1 MTTRVMKLGGVL
13 VHDGRGILHAAQ
25 LEKQTTRRDTRSII
39 VVTAMAGVT
48 DALLDLAD
56 HARQGH
62 ADEVRQAVDLLEKR
76 HEEAVQMVFSRT
88 PAMAVQPV
96 VDEEHA
102 LFASL
107 RQALAG
113 VALLRELTS
122 RSRDLIVS
130 FGERCSAPIMAAALR
145 AAGLTSKSLTGGEA
159 GIVTDDTFGS
169 AVPRMDVTRKT
180 IPRALMP
187 LLDRGLTPVVTGF
200 VAANEEGVMT
210 TLGRGGSDYT
220 ATILGAC
227 LPADEVWIWKEVDGV
242 MTADPKL
249 VPEAVRV
256 PALSYR
262 EVMELAWFGAKV
274 LHPMTVA
281 PVQEA
286 GIPIRI
292 RSAFLPDSP
301 GTIVQAS
308 TPEAGPVKAVTSI
321 RKLTALTIGG
331 AAMVGTSD
339 VVSRVFGVLASAQ
352 LPVLMISQS
361 SSMANVS
368 LVMTQTDAERATRLL
383 RKEFAG
389 STVIRDITTA
399 LHVAIVAVVGDGM
412 RGTPGVAARLLASL
426 ASENINVLMIAQGS
440 SEVNISLL
448 IAEKEA
454 QRAVRAIHAAFGL
467 ATPWS
472 EQTPRTSFTT

>member
-1 MTTRVMKLGGVL
+1 VTTVVMKFGGVL
-13 VHDGRGILHAAQ
+13 VQDAQAILHAAQ
-25 LEKQTTRRDTRSII
+25 LVAQTTRKKTRA
-39 VVTAMAGVT
+39 VVVVSAMAGVT
-48 DALLDLAD
+48 DALLELAD

-62 ADEVRQAVDLLEKR
+62 GDEVRQAVDLLEQR
-76 HEEAVQMVFSRT
+76 HEEAVQMVFSQA

-96 VDEEHA
+96 VDEERA
-102 LFASL
+102 LFMSL

-113 VALLRELTS
+113 VTMLHELTP

-130 FGERCSAPIMAAALR
+130 FGERCSAPIMSAALR
-145 AAGLTSKSLTGGEA
+145 AAGLTSKSLTGGDA

-169 AVPRMDVTRKT
+169 AVPRMDVAPKT
-180 IPRALMP
+180 VPRALGP

-200 VAANEEGVMT
+200 VAADEEGVIT

-249 VPEAVRV
+249 VPDAVRV

-286 GIPIRI
+286 GIPLRI
-292 RSAFLPDSP
+292 RSAFLTDSP
-301 GTIVQAS
+301 GTIVQAEA
-308 TPEAGPVKAVTSI
+308 PETGPVKAVTSI

-331 AAMVGTSD
+331 AAIIGTSD
-339 VVSRVFGVLASAQ
+339 VVSRVFGLLASAQ

-389 STVIRDITTA
+389 STVIRDITTTP
-399 LHVAIVAVVGDGM
+399 HVAIVAVVGDGM
-412 RGTPGVAARLLASL
+412 RGTPGVAARLLGSL

-440 SEVNISLL
+440 SEVNISIL
-448 IAEKEA
+448 ITEKEA
-454 QRAVRAIHAAFGL
+454 QHAVRAIHGAFGL
-467 ATPWS
+467 G
-472 EQTPRTSFTT
+472 TS

>member
-1 MTTRVMKLGGVL
+1 MKFGGVL
-13 VHDGRGILHAAQ
+13 VQDAPAIMHAAQ
-25 LEKQTTRRDTRSII
+25 LVVQATRKNTRA
-39 VVTAMAGVT
+39 VVVVSAMSGIT
-48 DALLDLAD
+48 DGLLNLAD
-56 HARQGH
+56 RARQGH
-62 ADEVRQAVDLLEKR
+62 ADEVAQAVDLLEQR
-76 HEEAVQMVFSRT
+76 HEEAVQMVFSST

-102 LFASL
+102 LFVSL

-113 VALLRELTS
+113 VAMLHELTP

-130 FGERCSAPIMAAALR
+130 FGERCSAPIMSAALR

-169 AVPRMDVTRKT
+169 AAPLLDIARKT
-180 IPRALMP
+180 IPRALTP

-200 VAANEEGVMT
+200 VGANEEGVIT

-249 VPEAVRV
+249 VPDAIRV

-262 EVMELAWFGAKV
+262 EVMELAWFGARV

-292 RSAFLPDSP
+292 RSAFLPASP
-301 GTIVQAS
+301 GTVVQADA
-308 TPEAGPVKAVTSI
+308 PEAGPVKAVTSI

-339 VVSRVFGVLASAQ
+339 VVSRVFSLLAAAQ

-368 LVMTQTDAERATRLL
+368 LVMTQTDAEHATRLL

-389 STVIRDITTA
+389 SSVIRGITATP
-399 LHVAIVAVVGDGM
+399 HVAIVAIVGDGM
-412 RGTPGVAARLLASL
+412 RGTPGVAALLFNSL
-426 ASENINVLMIAQGS
+426 ASENINLLMIAQGS
-440 SEVNISLL
+440 SEVNISVL
-448 IAEKEA
+448 ITEKDA
-454 QRAVRAIHAAFGL
+454 QRAVRTVHAAFRL
-467 ATPWS
+467 A
-472 EQTPRTSFTT
+472 ERT

>member
-1 MTTRVMKLGGVL
+1 MKFGGVL
-13 VHDGRGILHAAQ
+13 VQDAVAIMHSAQ
-25 LEKQTTRRDTRSII
+25 LVMQAAHENTRA
-39 VVTAMAGVT
+39 VVVVSAMAGVT
-48 DALLDLAD
+48 DGLLDLAD
-56 HARQGH
+56 RARQGH
-62 ADEVRQAVDLLEKR
+62 GDEVAQAVDLLERR
-76 HEEAVQMVFSRT
+76 HEGAVQTVFSSS
-88 PAMAVQPV
+88 PAMAIQPV
-96 VDEEHA
+96 LGEEHT
-102 LFASL
+102 LFVSL

-113 VALLRELTS
+113 VAMLHELTP

-130 FGERCSAPIMAAALR
+130 FGERCSAPIMSAALR
-145 AAGLTSKSLTGGEA
+145 AAGLTSRSLTGGEA

-169 AVPRMDVTRKT
+169 AAPLLDITKKT
-180 IPRALMP
+180 VPRALTP

-200 VAANEEGVMT
+200 VGANEEGVIT

-249 VPEAVRV
+249 VPDAVRV
-256 PALSYR
+256 PTLSYR

-292 RSAFLPDSP
+292 RSAFLPASP
-301 GTIVQAS
+301 GTIVRADA
-308 TPEAGPVKAVTSI
+308 PETGPVKAVTTI

-331 AAMVGTSD
+331 TAMVGTSD
-339 VVSRVFGVLASAQ
+339 VVSRVFSLLAAAQ

-361 SSMANVS
+361 SSMANIS
-368 LVMTQTDAERATRLL
+368 LVMTQTDAEHATRLL

-389 STVIRDITTA
+389 STVIRDITATPHA
-399 LHVAIVAVVGDGM
+399 AIVAAVGDGM
-412 RGTPGVAARLLASL
+412 RGTPGVAARLFASL
-426 ASENINVLMIAQGS
+426 ASESINLLMIAQGS
-440 SEVNISLL
+440 SEVNISIL
-448 IAEKEA
+448 ITEKDA
-454 QRAVRAIHAAFGL
+454 QRAVRAVHTAFGL
-467 ATPWS
+467 ARAT
-472 EQTPRTSFTT
+472 

>member
-1 MTTRVMKLGGVL
+1 VNTVVMKFGGVL
-13 VHDGRGILHAAQ
+13 VQDAAAIMHSAQ
-25 LEKQTTRRDTRSII
+25 LVVQAAHENTRA
-39 VVTAMAGVT
+39 VVVVSAMAGIT

-56 HARQGH
+56 RARQGH
-62 ADEVRQAVDLLEKR
+62 GDEVAQAVDLLERR
-76 HEEAVQMVFSRT
+76 HEDAVQTVFSSS

-96 VDEEHA
+96 VDEEHT
-102 LFASL
+102 LFVSL

-113 VALLRELTS
+113 VAMLHELTP
-122 RSRDLIVS
+122 RSRDLIIS
-130 FGERCSAPIMAAALR
+130 FGERCSAPIMSAALR
-145 AAGLTSKSLTGGEA
+145 AAGLTSRSLTGGEA

-169 AVPRMDVTRKT
+169 AGPLLDVARRTV
-180 IPRALMP
+180 PRALTP

-200 VAANEEGVMT
+200 VGADEEGVIT

-249 VPEAVRV
+249 VPDAVRV

-292 RSAFLPDSP
+292 RSAFLPASP
-301 GTIVQAS
+301 GTIVRADA
-308 TPEAGPVKAVTSI
+308 PETGPVKAVTSI

-339 VVSRVFGVLASAQ
+339 VVSRVFSLLAAAQ

-361 SSMANVS
+361 PSMANVS
-368 LVMTQTDAERATRLL
+368 LVMTQADAERATRLL

-389 STVIRDITTA
+389 STVIRDIAATP
-399 LHVAIVAVVGDGM
+399 HVAIVAVVGDGM
-412 RGTPGVAARLLASL
+412 RGTPGVAARLFASL
-426 ASENINVLMIAQGS
+426 ASENINLLMIAQGS
-440 SEVNISLL
+440 SEVNISVL
-448 IAEKEA
+448 ITEKEA
-454 QRAVRAIHAAFGL
+454 QRAVRAVHTAFGL
-467 ATPWS
+467 AGAT
-472 EQTPRTSFTT
+472 

>member
-1 MTTRVMKLGGVL
+1 MTTVVMKFGGVL
-13 VHDGRGILHAAQ
+13 VQDAPAIMHSAQ
-25 LEKQTTRRDTRSII
+25 LVAQAAHENTRA
-39 VVTAMAGVT
+39 VVVVSAMAGVT
-48 DALLDLAD
+48 DGLLDLAD
-56 HARQGH
+56 RARQGH
-62 ADEVRQAVDLLEKR
+62 GDEVAQAVDLLERR
-76 HEEAVQMVFSRT
+76 HEEAVQTVFSST
-88 PAMAVQPV
+88 PTMAVQPV
-96 VDEEHA
+96 LEEEDT

-113 VALLRELTS
+113 VAMLHELTL

-130 FGERCSAPIMAAALR
+130 FGERCSAPIMSAALR
-145 AAGLTSKSLTGGEA
+145 AASLTSKSLTGGEA

-169 AVPRMDVTRKT
+169 AEPLLAVARKT
-180 IPRALMP
+180 VPHALTP

-200 VAANEEGVMT
+200 VGANEEGVIT

-249 VPEAVRV
+249 VPDAVRV

-286 GIPIRI
+286 RIPIRI
-292 RSAFLPDSP
+292 RSAFLPASP
-301 GTIVQAS
+301 GTIVRADA
-308 TPEAGPVKAVTSI
+308 PEAGPVKAVTSI

-331 AAMVGTSD
+331 AAMIGTSD
-339 VVSRVFGVLASAQ
+339 VVSRVFSLLAAAQ

-368 LVMTQTDAERATRLL
+368 LVMTQTDADRATRLL

-389 STVIRDITTA
+389 STVIRDITATS
-399 LHVAIVAVVGDGM
+399 HVAVVAVVGDGM
-412 RGTPGVAARLLASL
+412 RGTPGVAARLFASL
-426 ASENINVLMIAQGS
+426 ASENINLLMIAQGS
-440 SEVNISLL
+440 SEVNISVL
-448 IAEKEA
+448 ITEKEA
-454 QRAVRAIHAAFGL
+454 QRAVRAVHAAFGL
-467 ATPWS
+467 AGVT
-472 EQTPRTSFTT
+472 

>member
-1 MTTRVMKLGGVL
+1 MNTVVMKFGGVL
-13 VHDGRGILHAAQ
+13 VQDAPAIMHSAQ
-25 LEKQTTRRDTRSII
+25 L
-39 VVTAMAGVT
+39 VVQAAHKNIRAVVVVSAMAGVT
-48 DALLDLAD
+48 DGLLELAD
-56 HARQGH
+56 RARQGH
-62 ADEVRQAVDLLEKR
+62 GNEVAQAVDLLERR
-76 HEEAVQMVFSRT
+76 HEDAVQTVFSSS

-96 VDEEHA
+96 LDEEHA

-113 VALLRELTS
+113 VAMLHELTP
-122 RSRDLIVS
+122 RSRDLTVS
-130 FGERCSAPIMAAALR
+130 FGERCSAPIMSAALR
-145 AAGLTSKSLTGGEA
+145 AAGLTSRSLTGGEA

-169 AVPRMDVTRKT
+169 AAPLLDVSRRTV
-180 IPRALMP
+180 PRALTP

-200 VAANEEGVMT
+200 IGANEEGVIT

-249 VPEAVRV
+249 VPDAVRV

-292 RSAFLPDSP
+292 RSAFLPESP
-301 GTIVQAS
+301 GTIVRADV
-308 TPEAGPVKAVTSI
+308 PEAGPVKAVTSI

-331 AAMVGTSD
+331 AGMVGTSD
-339 VVSRVFGVLASAQ
+339 VVSRVFSLLAAAQ

-368 LVMTQTDAERATRLL
+368 L
-383 RKEFAG
+383 
-389 STVIRDITTA
+389 
-399 LHVAIVAVVGDGM
+399 
-412 RGTPGVAARLLASL
+412 
-426 ASENINVLMIAQGS
+426 ASENINLLMIAQGS
-440 SEVNISLL
+440 SEVNISVL
-448 IAEKEA
+448 IAEKES
-454 QRAVRAIHAAFGL
+454 QRAVRAVHAAFGL
-467 ATPWS
+467 AA
-472 EQTPRTSFTT
+472 TT

>member
-1 MTTRVMKLGGVL
+1 MKFGGVL
-13 VHDGRGILHAAQ
+13 VQDAVAIMHSAQ
-25 LEKQTTRRDTRSII
+25 LVVQAAHKNTRA
-39 VVTAMAGVT
+39 VVVVSAMAGVT
-48 DALLDLAD
+48 DGLLDLAD
-56 HARQGH
+56 RARQGH
-62 ADEVRQAVDLLEKR
+62 GDEVAQAVDLLERR
-76 HEEAVQMVFSRT
+76 HEDAVQTVFSSS

-96 VDEEHA
+96 VDEEHT
-102 LFASL
+102 LFVSL

-113 VALLRELTS
+113 VAMLHELTP
-122 RSRDLIVS
+122 RSRDLIIS
-130 FGERCSAPIMAAALR
+130 FGERCSAPIMSAALR
-145 AAGLTSKSLTGGEA
+145 AAGLTSRSLTGGEA

-169 AVPRMDVTRKT
+169 AAPLLDVARRTV
-180 IPRALMP
+180 PRALTP
-187 LLDRGLTPVVTGF
+187 LLDRGLTPVITGF
-200 VAANEEGVMT
+200 VGADEEGVIT

-249 VPEAVRV
+249 VPDAVRV

-292 RSAFLPDSP
+292 RSAFLPASP
-301 GTIVQAS
+301 GTIVCADA
-308 TPEAGPVKAVTSI
+308 PKAGPVKAVTSI

-339 VVSRVFGVLASAQ
+339 VVSRVFSLLAAAQ

-389 STVIRDITTA
+389 STVIRDITA
-399 LHVAIVAVVGDGM
+399 MPHVAVVAVVGDGM
-412 RGTPGVAARLLASL
+412 RGTPGVAARLFTSL
-426 ASENINVLMIAQGS
+426 ASENINLLMIAQGS
-440 SEVNISLL
+440 SEVNISVL
-448 IAEKEA
+448 ITEKEA
-454 QRAVRAIHAAFGL
+454 QRAVRAVHAAFGL
-467 ATPWS
+467 GAT
-472 EQTPRTSFTT
+472 T

>member
-1 MTTRVMKLGGVL
+1 MQ
-13 VHDGRGILHAAQ
+13 DAPAILHAAQ
-25 LEKQTTRRDTRSII
+25 LTAQTVSRRTRA
-39 VVTAMAGVT
+39 VVVVSAMAGVT
-48 DALLDLAD
+48 DALLDLGD
-56 HARQGH
+56 QARQGH
-62 ADEVRQAVDLLEKR
+62 VEDVRQAVDLLEKR
-76 HEEAVQMVFSRT
+76 HAEAVQNVFSST
-88 PAMAVQPV
+88 PAMALQPV
-96 VDEEHA
+96 MDEERA

-107 RQALAG
+107 RQTLAG
-113 VALLRELTS
+113 VSMLHELTP

-145 AAGLTSKSLTGGEA
+145 AAGLKSKSLMGGEA
-159 GIVTDDTFGS
+159 GIMTDDTFGS
-169 AVPRMDVTRKT
+169 ALPRMDIARKT
-180 IPRALMP
+180 VPRALMP
-187 LLDRGLTPVVTGF
+187 LLERGLTPVVTGF
-200 VAANEEGVMT
+200 VAADEEGVIT

-249 VPEAVRV
+249 VPDAVRV

-286 GIPIRI
+286 GIRIRI
-292 RSAFLPDSP
+292 RSAFLPESP
-301 GTIVQAS
+301 GTLVRADA
-308 TPEAGPVKAVTSI
+308 PEAGPVKAVTSI

-339 VVSRVFGVLASAQ
+339 VVSRVFSLLAAAQ

-389 STVIRDITTA
+389 STVIRDIIATP
-399 LHVAIVAVVGDGM
+399 HVAIVAVVGDGM
-412 RGTPGVAARLLASL
+412 RGTPGVAARLFSALSA
-426 ASENINVLMIAQGS
+426 EGINLLMIAQGS

-454 QRAVRAIHAAFGL
+454 QRAVRAVHAAFGL
-467 ATPWS
+467 GKA
-472 EQTPRTSFTT
+472 

>member
-1 MTTRVMKLGGVL
+1 VNTVVMKFGGVL
-13 VHDGRGILHAAQ
+13 VQDAAAIMHSAQ
-25 LEKQTTRRDTRSII
+25 LVVQAAHKNTRA
-39 VVTAMAGVT
+39 VVVVSAMAGVT

-56 HARQGH
+56 RARQGH
-62 ADEVRQAVDLLEKR
+62 GAEVAQAVDLLERR
-76 HEEAVQMVFSRT
+76 HEDAVQTVFSSS

-102 LFASL
+102 LFVSL
-107 RQALAG
+107 RQALGGIAM
-113 VALLRELTS
+113 LHELTP

-130 FGERCSAPIMAAALR
+130 FGERCSAPIMSAALR
-145 AAGLTSKSLTGGEA
+145 AAGLMSRSLTGGEA

-169 AVPRMDVTRKT
+169 AAPLLDVARRTV
-180 IPRALMP
+180 PRALIP

-200 VAANEEGVMT
+200 VGANEEGVIT

-227 LPADEVWIWKEVDGV
+227 LPAEEVWIWKEVDGV

-249 VPEAVRV
+249 VPDAVRV

-292 RSAFLPDSP
+292 RSAFLPASP
-301 GTIVQAS
+301 GTIVRADA
-308 TPEAGPVKAVTSI
+308 PEAGPVKAVTSI

-331 AAMVGTSD
+331 AAMIGTSD
-339 VVSRVFGVLASAQ
+339 VVSRVFSLLAAAQ

-361 SSMANVS
+361 PSMANVS

-389 STVIRDITTA
+389 STVIRDITA
-399 LHVAIVAVVGDGM
+399 IPHVAIVAVVGDGM
-412 RGTPGVAARLLASL
+412 RGTPGVAARLFTSL
-426 ASENINVLMIAQGS
+426 ASENINLLMIAQGS
-440 SEVNISLL
+440 SEVNISVL
-448 IAEKEA
+448 IAEKEV
-454 QRAVRAIHAAFGL
+454 QRAVRAVHAAFGL
-467 ATPWS
+467 AGAT
-472 EQTPRTSFTT
+472 

>member
-1 MTTRVMKLGGVL
+1 MTTIVMKFGGVL
-13 VHDGRGILHAAQ
+13 MQDAPAILHAAR
-25 LEKQTTRRDTRSII
+25 LTAQTVSRKTRA
-39 VVTAMAGVT
+39 VVVVSAMAGVT
-48 DALLDLAD
+48 DALLDLGD
-56 HARQGH
+56 QARRGH
-62 ADEVRQAVDLLEKR
+62 VEDIRQAVDLLEKR
-76 HEEAVQMVFSRT
+76 HAEAVQDVFSST
-88 PAMAVQPV
+88 PAMALQPV
-96 VDEEHA
+96 MDEEQA

-107 RQALAG
+107 RQTLAG
-113 VALLRELTS
+113 VAMLHELTP

-130 FGERCSAPIMAAALR
+130 FGERCSAPIMSAALR
-145 AAGLTSKSLTGGEA
+145 AAGLKSRSLTGGEA

-169 AVPRMDVTRKT
+169 ALPRMDVARKT
-180 IPRALMP
+180 VPRALGP
-187 LLDRGLTPVVTGF
+187 LLERGLTPVVTGF
-200 VAANEEGVMT
+200 VAADEEGVVT

-227 LPADEVWIWKEVDGV
+227 LPADEVWVWKEVDGV

-249 VPEAVRV
+249 VPDAVRV

-292 RSAFLPDSP
+292 RSAFLPESP
-301 GTIVQAS
+301 GTVVRADA
-308 TPEAGPVKAVTSI
+308 PEAGPVKAVTSI

-339 VVSRVFGVLASAQ
+339 VVSRVFSLLAAAQ

-383 RKEFAG
+383 HKEFAG
-389 STVIRDITTA
+389 STVIRDIIATP
-399 LHVAIVAVVGDGM
+399 HVAIVAVVGDGM
-412 RGTPGVAARLLASL
+412 RGTPGVAARLFSALA
-426 ASENINVLMIAQGS
+426 AEGINLLMIAQGS

-448 IAEKEA
+448 IVEKEA
-454 QRAVRAIHAAFGL
+454 QRAVRAVHTAFGL
-467 ATPWS
+467 GMT
-472 EQTPRTSFTT
+472 

>member
-1 MTTRVMKLGGVL
+1 VNTVVMKFGGVL
-13 VHDGRGILHAAQ
+13 VQDAAAIMHSAQ
-25 LEKQTTRRDTRSII
+25 LVVQAAHKNTRA
-39 VVTAMAGVT
+39 VVVVSAMAGVT

-56 HARQGH
+56 RARQGH
-62 ADEVRQAVDLLEKR
+62 GAEVAQAVDLLERR
-76 HEEAVQMVFSRT
+76 HEDAVQTVFSSS

-102 LFASL
+102 LFVSL

-113 VALLRELTS
+113 VAMLHELTP

-130 FGERCSAPIMAAALR
+130 FGERCSAPIMSAALR
-145 AAGLTSKSLTGGEA
+145 AAGLMSRSLTGGEA

-169 AVPRMDVTRKT
+169 AAPLLDVARRTV
-180 IPRALMP
+180 PRALTP

-200 VAANEEGVMT
+200 VGANEEGVIT

-227 LPADEVWIWKEVDGV
+227 LPAEEVWIWKEVDGV

-249 VPEAVRV
+249 VPDAVRV

-292 RSAFLPDSP
+292 RSAFLPASP
-301 GTIVQAS
+301 GTIVRADA
-308 TPEAGPVKAVTSI
+308 PEAGPVKAVTSI

-331 AAMVGTSD
+331 AAMIGTSD
-339 VVSRVFGVLASAQ
+339 VVSRVFSLLAAAQ

-361 SSMANVS
+361 PSMANVS

-389 STVIRDITTA
+389 STVIRDITA
-399 LHVAIVAVVGDGM
+399 IPHVAIVAVVGDGM
-412 RGTPGVAARLLASL
+412 RGTPGVAARLFTSL
-426 ASENINVLMIAQGS
+426 ASENINLLMIAQGS
-440 SEVNISLL
+440 SEVNISVL
-448 IAEKEA
+448 ITEKEA
-454 QRAVRAIHAAFGL
+454 QRAVRAVHAAFGL
-467 ATPWS
+467 AGAT
-472 EQTPRTSFTT
+472 

>member
-1 MTTRVMKLGGVL
+1 MKFGGVL
-13 VHDGRGILHAAQ
+13 VQDAAAIMHSAQ
-25 LEKQTTRRDTRSII
+25 LVTQTVRKNVRA
-39 VVTAMAGVT
+39 VVVVSAMAGVT
-48 DALLDLAD
+48 DTLLDLAD
-56 HARQGH
+56 RARQGH
-62 ADEVRQAVDLLEKR
+62 ADDVAQEVDLLEKR
-76 HEEAVQMVFSRT
+76 HEEAVQTVFNSS

-102 LFASL
+102 LFTSL
-107 RQALAG
+107 RQAVAG
-113 VALLRELTS
+113 VTMLRELTP

-130 FGERCSAPIMAAALR
+130 FGERCSAPIMSAALR
-145 AAGLTSKSLTGGEA
+145 AAGLTSRSLTGGEA

-169 AVPRMDVTRKT
+169 AAPQLEASRKT
-180 IPRALMP
+180 VPRALTP

-200 VAANEEGVMT
+200 VAADEEGVVT

-249 VPEAVRV
+249 VPNAVRV

-281 PVQEA
+281 PVQDA

-292 RSAFLPDSP
+292 RSAFLPESP
-301 GTIVQAS
+301 GTIVCAD

-321 RKLTALTIGG
+321 RKLTALTVGG

-339 VVSRVFGVLASAQ
+339 VVSKVLSILAAAH

-368 LVMTQTDAERATRLL
+368 LVMTQTDAERAVRLL
-383 RKEFAG
+383 HKEFSG
-389 STVIRDITTA
+389 STAVRDIVATP
-399 LHVAIVAVVGDGM
+399 HVAVIAIVGDGM
-412 RGTPGVAARLLASL
+412 RGKPGVAARLFTSL
-426 ASENINVLMIAQGS
+426 ASESINLLMNAQGS
-440 SEVNISLL
+440 SEANISVL
-448 IAEKEA
+448 IAEKDA
-454 QRAVRAIHAAFGL
+454 QRAVRSVHAAFEL
-467 ATPWS
+467 AAAT
-472 EQTPRTSFTT
+472 

>member
-1 MTTRVMKLGGVL
+1 MKFGGVL
-13 VHDGRGILHAAQ
+13 MQDAPAILHAAQ
-25 LEKQTTRRDTRSII
+25 LTAQTVGRKTRA
-39 VVTAMAGVT
+39 VVVVSAMAGVT
-48 DALLDLAD
+48 DALLDLGD
-56 HARQGH
+56 QARQGH
-62 ADEVRQAVDLLEKR
+62 GDEVKQAVDLLEKR
-76 HEEAVQMVFSRT
+76 HAEAVQDVFSST
-88 PAMAVQPV
+88 PAMALQPV
-96 VDEEHA
+96 MDEEQA

-107 RQALAG
+107 RQTLAG
-113 VALLRELTS
+113 VAMLHELTP

-145 AAGLTSKSLTGGEA
+145 AAGLKSKSLTGGEA

-169 AVPRMDVTRKT
+169 ALPRMDLARKT
-180 IPRALMP
+180 VPRALGP
-187 LLDRGLTPVVTGF
+187 LLERGLTPVVTGF
-200 VAANEEGVMT
+200 VAADEEGVIT

-249 VPEAVRV
+249 VPDAVRV

-292 RSAFLPDSP
+292 RSAFLPESP
-301 GTIVQAS
+301 GTLVRADA
-308 TPEAGPVKAVTSI
+308 PETGPVKAVTSI

-339 VVSRVFGVLASAQ
+339 VVSRVFSLLAAAQ

-389 STVIRDITTA
+389 SAVIRDIVATP
-399 LHVAIVAVVGDGM
+399 HVAIVAVVGDGM
-412 RGTPGVAARLLASL
+412 RGTPGVAARLFSALATES
-426 ASENINVLMIAQGS
+426 INLLMIAQGS

-448 IAEKEA
+448 IVEKEA
-454 QRAVRAIHAAFGL
+454 QRAVRAVHAAFGL
-467 ATPWS
+467 GQA
-472 EQTPRTSFTT
+472 

>member
-1 MTTRVMKLGGVL
+1 MKTIVMKFGGVL
-13 VHDGRGILHAAQ
+13 VEDAAAIIHSAQ
-25 LEKQTTRRDTRSII
+25 LVAQTVHKNTHA
-39 VVTAMAGVT
+39 VVVVSAMAGVT
-48 DALLDLAD
+48 DGLLELAD
-56 HARQGH
+56 RARQGH
-62 ADEVRQAVDLLEKR
+62 GDEVAQAVDSLERR
-76 HEEAVQMVFSRT
+76 HDDAVQTVFHSS

-96 VDEEHA
+96 IDEEHA

-113 VALLRELTS
+113 VAMLHELTP

-130 FGERCSAPIMAAALR
+130 FGERCSAPIMSAALR
-145 AAGLTSKSLTGGEA
+145 AAGLTSRSLTGGEA
-159 GIVTDDTFGS
+159 GIVTDDTFGG
-169 AVPRMDVTRKT
+169 AAPLLDTTRKT
-180 IPRALMP
+180 VPRALTP
-187 LLDRGLTPVVTGF
+187 LLERGLTPVVTGF
-200 VAANEEGVMT
+200 VAADEEGVVT

-249 VPEAVRV
+249 VPDAVRV

-292 RSAFLPDSP
+292 RSAFLPASP
-301 GTIVQAS
+301 GTIVCADTS
-308 TPEAGPVKAVTSI
+308 GAGPVKAVTSI

-331 AAMVGTSD
+331 AAMIGTSG
-339 VVSRVFGVLASAQ
+339 VVSHVFDLLAGAQ
-352 LPVLMISQS
+352 IPVLMISQS

-368 LVMTQTDAERATRLL
+368 LVLTQTDADRATRLL

-389 STVIRDITTA
+389 NTVIQEITATQ
-399 LHVAIVAVVGDGM
+399 HVAIVAAVGDGM
-412 RGTPGVAARLLASL
+412 RGTPGVAARLFSAL
-426 ASENINVLMIAQGS
+426 ASEDISLLMIAQGS
-440 SEVNISLL
+440 SEVNISVL
-448 IAEKEA
+448 ITEKEA
-454 QRAVRAIHAAFGL
+454 QRAVRAVHAAFGL
-467 ATPWS
+467 GGPS
-472 EQTPRTSFTT
+472 R

>member
-1 MTTRVMKLGGVL
+1 MKFGGLL
-13 VHDGRGILHAAQ
+13 VQDAPAILHSAQ
-25 LEKQTTRRDTRSII
+25 LVVQAAHKNTRA
-39 VVTAMAGVT
+39 VVVVSAMAGIT

-56 HARQGH
+56 RARQGH
-62 ADEVRQAVDLLEKR
+62 GDEVAQEVDLLERR
-76 HEEAVQMVFSRT
+76 HEDAVQTVFSSS

-96 VDEEHA
+96 GDEEHA
-102 LFASL
+102 LFVSL

-113 VALLRELTS
+113 VAMLHELTP

-130 FGERCSAPIMAAALR
+130 FGERCSAPIMSAALR

-169 AVPRMDVTRKT
+169 AAPLLDVARRTV
-180 IPRALMP
+180 PRALTP

-200 VAANEEGVMT
+200 VGANEEGVIT

-249 VPEAVRV
+249 VPDAVRV

-262 EVMELAWFGAKV
+262 EVMELSWFGAKV

-292 RSAFLPDSP
+292 RSAFLPSSP
-301 GTIVQAS
+301 GTIVCADA
-308 TPEAGPVKAVTSI
+308 PEAGPVKAVTSI

-339 VVSRVFGVLASAQ
+339 VVSRVFSLLAAAQ

-389 STVIRDITTA
+389 STVIRDITATP
-399 LHVAIVAVVGDGM
+399 HVAIVAVVGDGM
-412 RGTPGVAARLLASL
+412 RGTPGVAARLFTSL
-426 ASENINVLMIAQGS
+426 ASENINLLMIAQGS
-440 SEVNISLL
+440 SEVNISVL
-448 IAEKEA
+448 ITEKEA
-454 QRAVRAIHAAFGL
+454 QRAVRAVHAAFGL
-467 ATPWS
+467 GDRPH
-472 EQTPRTSFTT
+472 

>member
-1 MTTRVMKLGGVL
+1 VNTVVMKFGGVL
-13 VHDGRGILHAAQ
+13 VQDAAAIMHSAQ
-25 LEKQTTRRDTRSII
+25 LVVQAAHKNTRA
-39 VVTAMAGVT
+39 VVVVSAMAGVT

-56 HARQGH
+56 RARQGH
-62 ADEVRQAVDLLEKR
+62 GAEVAQAVDLLERR
-76 HEEAVQMVFSRT
+76 HEDAVQTVFSSS

-102 LFASL
+102 LFVSL
-107 RQALAG
+107 RQALGGIAM
-113 VALLRELTS
+113 LHELTP

-130 FGERCSAPIMAAALR
+130 FGERCSAPIMSAALR
-145 AAGLTSKSLTGGEA
+145 AAGLMSRSLTGGEA

-169 AVPRMDVTRKT
+169 AAPLLDVARRTV
-180 IPRALMP
+180 PRALTP

-200 VAANEEGVMT
+200 VGANEEGVIT

-227 LPADEVWIWKEVDGV
+227 LPAEEVWIWKEVDGV

-249 VPEAVRV
+249 VPDAVRV

-292 RSAFLPDSP
+292 RSAFLPASP
-301 GTIVQAS
+301 GTIVRADA
-308 TPEAGPVKAVTSI
+308 PEAGPVKAVTSI

-331 AAMVGTSD
+331 AAMIGTSD
-339 VVSRVFGVLASAQ
+339 VVSRVFSLLAAAQ

-361 SSMANVS
+361 PSMANVS

-389 STVIRDITTA
+389 STVIRDITA
-399 LHVAIVAVVGDGM
+399 IPHVAIVAVVGDGM
-412 RGTPGVAARLLASL
+412 RGTPGVAARLFTSL
-426 ASENINVLMIAQGS
+426 ASENINLLMIAQGS
-440 SEVNISLL
+440 SEVNISVL
-448 IAEKEA
+448 ITEKEA
-454 QRAVRAIHAAFGL
+454 QRAVRAVHAAFGL
-467 ATPWS
+467 AGAT
-472 EQTPRTSFTT
+472 

>member
-1 MTTRVMKLGGVL
+1 MKTVVMKFGGVL
-13 VHDGRGILHAAQ
+13 VQDAAAIMQAAQ
-25 LEKQTTRRDTRSII
+25 LVVQAAHKNTRT
-39 VVTAMAGVT
+39 VVVVSAMAGVT
-48 DALLDLAD
+48 DGLLDLAD
-56 HARQGH
+56 MARQGH
-62 ADEVRQAVDLLEKR
+62 SAEIAQAVDLLEKR
-76 HEEAVQMVFSRT
+76 HENAVQTVFSST
-88 PAMAVQPV
+88 PAMAVQPM

-107 RQALAG
+107 RQTLAG
-113 VALLRELTS
+113 VAMLHELTP

-145 AAGLTSKSLTGGEA
+145 SAGLKSRSLTGGEA

-169 AVPRMDVTRKT
+169 AAPLLDVSRRTV
-180 IPRALMP
+180 PRALTP
-187 LLDRGLTPVVTGF
+187 LLDHGLTPVVTGF
-200 VAANEEGVMT
+200 VGANKEGVIT

-249 VPEAVRV
+249 VPDAVRV

-301 GTIVQAS
+301 GTIVRAEA
-308 TPEAGPVKAVTSI
+308 PKAGPVKAVTSI

-339 VVSRVFGVLASAQ
+339 VVSRVFSLLAAAQ

-368 LVMTQTDAERATRLL
+368 LVMTQTDAEHATRLL

-389 STVIRDITTA
+389 STVIRDITAT
-399 LHVAIVAVVGDGM
+399 LHVAVVAVVGDGM
-412 RGTPGVAARLLASL
+412 RGTPGVAARLFTSL
-426 ASENINVLMIAQGS
+426 ASENINLLMIAQGS
-440 SEVNISLL
+440 SEVNISVL
-448 IAEKEA
+448 ITEKEV
-454 QRAVRAIHAAFGL
+454 QRAVRAVHAAFDL
-467 ATPWS
+467 AGAT
-472 EQTPRTSFTT
+472 

>member
-1 MTTRVMKLGGVL
+1 VKTVIMKFGGVL
-13 VHDGRGILHAAQ
+13 VQDATAIMHSAQLVAHAAH
-25 LEKQTTRRDTRSII
+25 KNTRA
-39 VVTAMAGVT
+39 VVVVSAMAGIT

-56 HARQGH
+56 SARQGH
-62 ADEVRQAVDLLEKR
+62 GDEVAQAVNLLERR
-76 HEEAVQMVFSRT
+76 HEDAVQTVFNSS

-96 VDEEHA
+96 VDEEHT
-102 LFASL
+102 LFVSL

-113 VALLRELTS
+113 VAMLHELTP

-130 FGERCSAPIMAAALR
+130 FGERCSAPIMSAALR
-145 AAGLTSKSLTGGEA
+145 AAGLTSRSLTGGEA
-159 GIVTDDTFGS
+159 GILTDDTFGS
-169 AVPRMDVTRKT
+169 AAPLLDVARRTV
-180 IPRALMP
+180 PRALTP

-200 VAANEEGVMT
+200 VAANEEGVIT

-249 VPEAVRV
+249 VPDAVRV

-292 RSAFLPDSP
+292 RSAFLPSSP
-301 GTIVQAS
+301 GTIVCADA
-308 TPEAGPVKAVTSI
+308 PAAGPVKAVTSI

-339 VVSRVFGVLASAQ
+339 VVSRVFSLLAAAQ

-383 RKEFAG
+383 RKEFVG
-389 STVIRDITTA
+389 STVIRDITATP
-399 LHVAIVAVVGDGM
+399 HVAVVAIVGDGM
-412 RGTPGVAARLLASL
+412 RGTPGVAARLFTSL
-426 ASENINVLMIAQGS
+426 ASENINLLMIAQGS
-440 SEVNISLL
+440 SEVNISVL
-448 IAEKEA
+448 ITEKEV
-454 QRAVRAIHAAFGL
+454 QRAVRAVHAAFAL
-467 ATPWS
+467 AGAT
-472 EQTPRTSFTT
+472 

>member
-1 MTTRVMKLGGVL
+1 MKFGGVL
-13 VHDGRGILHAAQ
+13 VQDAVAIMHSAQ
-25 LEKQTTRRDTRSII
+25 LVVQAAHKNTRA
-39 VVTAMAGVT
+39 VVVVSAMAGIT
-48 DALLDLAD
+48 DGLLDLAD
-56 HARQGH
+56 RARQGH
-62 ADEVRQAVDLLEKR
+62 GDEVAQAVDLLERR
-76 HEEAVQMVFSRT
+76 HEDAVQTVFSSS

-96 VDEEHA
+96 VDEEHT

-113 VALLRELTS
+113 VAMLHELTP

-130 FGERCSAPIMAAALR
+130 FGERCSAPIMSAALR
-145 AAGLTSKSLTGGEA
+145 AAGLTSRSLTGGEA

-169 AVPRMDVTRKT
+169 AAPLLDVARRTV
-180 IPRALMP
+180 PRALTP

-200 VAANEEGVMT
+200 VGANEEGVIT

-249 VPEAVRV
+249 VPDAVRV

-292 RSAFLPDSP
+292 RSAFLPASL
-301 GTIVQAS
+301 GTIVCADV
-308 TPEAGPVKAVTSI
+308 PKAGPVKAVTSI

-339 VVSRVFGVLASAQ
+339 VVSRVFSLLAAAQ

-368 LVMTQTDAERATRLL
+368 LVMTQADAERATRLL

-389 STVIRDITTA
+389 STVIRDITA
-399 LHVAIVAVVGDGM
+399 MPHVAVVAVVGDGM
-412 RGTPGVAARLLASL
+412 RGTPGVAARLFTSL
-426 ASENINVLMIAQGS
+426 ASENINLLMIAQGS
-440 SEVNISLL
+440 SEVNISVL
-448 IAEKEA
+448 ITEKDA
-454 QRAVRAIHAAFGL
+454 QRAVRAVHAAFRL
-467 ATPWS
+467 AGAT
-472 EQTPRTSFTT
+472 

>member
-1 MTTRVMKLGGVL
+1 MKTVVMKFGGVL
-13 VHDGRGILHAAQ
+13 VQDAPAIMHAAQ
-25 LEKQTTRRDTRSII
+25 LVVQATHKNTRA
-39 VVTAMAGVT
+39 VVVVSAMAGVT
-48 DALLDLAD
+48 DALLDLANK
-56 HARQGH
+56 ARLGH
-62 ADEVRQAVDLLEKR
+62 GDEVAVAVDLLEKR
-76 HEEAVQMVFSRT
+76 HEEAVQTVFSAT

-102 LFASL
+102 LFTSL

-113 VALLRELTS
+113 VAMLHELTP

-130 FGERCSAPIMAAALR
+130 FGERCSAPIMSATLR
-145 AAGLTSKSLTGGEA
+145 AAGLTSRSLTGGEA
-159 GIVTDDTFGS
+159 GIVTDDAFGS
-169 AVPRMDVTRKT
+169 AAPRLDVARKT
-180 IPRALMP
+180 IPRALAP

-200 VAANEEGVMT
+200 VAADEEGVIT

-249 VPEAVRV
+249 VPDAVRV

-281 PVQEA
+281 PVQDA
-286 GIPIRI
+286 GIPLRI
-292 RSAFLPDSP
+292 RSAFLSSSP
-301 GTIVQAS
+301 GTIVRAGTPAS
-308 TPEAGPVKAVTSI
+308 GPVKAVTSI

-331 AAMVGTSD
+331 AAMIGTSD
-339 VVSRVFGVLASAQ
+339 VVSRVFSLLATAQ

-361 SSMANVS
+361 SSMANIS
-368 LVMTQTDAERATRLL
+368 LVMTQADAEHATRLL

-389 STVIRDITTA
+389 STVIRDIIATP
-399 LHVAIVAVVGDGM
+399 HVAIVAVVGDGM
-412 RGTPGVAARLLASL
+412 RGTPGVAARMFASL
-426 ASENINVLMIAQGS
+426 ASENINLLMIAQGS
-440 SEVNISLL
+440 SEANISVL
-448 IAEKEA
+448 IAEKDA
-454 QRAVRAIHAAFGL
+454 QRAVRSVHAAFSL
-467 ATPWS
+467 AKAT
-472 EQTPRTSFTT
+472 

>member
-1 MTTRVMKLGGVL
+1 MTTVVMKFGGVL
-13 VHDGRGILHAAQ
+13 VQDAPAIMHAAQ
-25 LEKQTTRRDTRSII
+25 LVAQTARKKTRA
-39 VVTAMAGVT
+39 VVVVSAMAGVT

-62 ADEVRQAVDLLEKR
+62 VDEVRTAVDLLEQR
-76 HEEAVQMVFSRT
+76 HEEAVQTVFSSS

-96 VDEEHA
+96 VDEERA
-102 LFASL
+102 LFTSL
-107 RQALAG
+107 RQALEG
-113 VALLRELTS
+113 VAMLHELTP

-130 FGERCSAPIMAAALR
+130 FGERCSAPIMSAALR
-145 AAGLTSKSLTGGEA
+145 ASGLTSRSLTGGEA
-159 GIVTDDTFGS
+159 GIVTGDTFGS
-169 AVPRMDVTRKT
+169 AVPRMDIARKT
-180 IPRALMP
+180 VPRSLGP

-200 VAANEEGVMT
+200 VATDEEGVIT

-249 VPEAVRV
+249 VPDAVRV

-292 RSAFLPDSP
+292 RSAFLPESP
-301 GTIVQAS
+301 GTIVRTEA
-308 TPEAGPVKAVTSI
+308 PEAGPVKAVTSI

-339 VVSRVFGVLASAQ
+339 VVSRVFSLLATAQ

-368 LVMTQTDAERATRLL
+368 LVMTQSDAERATRLL

-389 STVIRDITTA
+389 NTVIRDITTIP
-399 LHVAIVAVVGDGM
+399 HVAILAGVGDGM
-412 RGTPGVAARLLASL
+412 RGTPGVAARLFSAL
-426 ASENINVLMIAQGS
+426 ASESINLLMIAQGS
-440 SEVNISLL
+440 SEVNISVL

-454 QRAVRAIHAAFGL
+454 QRAVRAVHAAFHLGT
-467 ATPWS
+467 A
-472 EQTPRTSFTT
+472 

>member
-1 MTTRVMKLGGVL
+1 VKTVIMKFGGVL
-13 VHDGRGILHAAQ
+13 VQDATAIMHSAQLVAHAAH
-25 LEKQTTRRDTRSII
+25 KNTRA
-39 VVTAMAGVT
+39 VVVVSAMAGIT

-56 HARQGH
+56 SARQGH
-62 ADEVRQAVDLLEKR
+62 GDEVAQAVDLLERR
-76 HEEAVQMVFSRT
+76 HEDAVQTVFSSS

-96 VDEEHA
+96 VDEEHT
-102 LFASL
+102 LFVSL

-113 VALLRELTS
+113 VAMLHELTP

-130 FGERCSAPIMAAALR
+130 FGERCSAPIMSAALR

-159 GIVTDDTFGS
+159 GILTDDTFGN
-169 AVPRMDVTRKT
+169 AAPLLDVARRTV
-180 IPRALMP
+180 PRALTP

-200 VAANEEGVMT
+200 VAANEEGVIT

-249 VPEAVRV
+249 VPDAVRV

-292 RSAFLPDSP
+292 RSAFLPSSP
-301 GTIVQAS
+301 GTIVCADA
-308 TPEAGPVKAVTSI
+308 PAAGPVKAVTSI

-339 VVSRVFGVLASAQ
+339 VVSRVFSLLTAAQ

-383 RKEFAG
+383 HKEFVG
-389 STVIRDITTA
+389 STVIRDITATP
-399 LHVAIVAVVGDGM
+399 HVAVVAIVGDGM
-412 RGTPGVAARLLASL
+412 RGTPGVAARLFTSL
-426 ASENINVLMIAQGS
+426 ASENINLLMIAQGS
-440 SEVNISLL
+440 SEVNISVL
-448 IAEKEA
+448 ITEKEV
-454 QRAVRAIHAAFGL
+454 QRAVRAVHAAFSL
-467 ATPWS
+467 AA
-472 EQTPRTSFTT
+472 TT